1 MDKTEDEKWFNEILR
16 IEQQNPKKNRKIPLK
31 SPGENDEYTEEQ
43 LDDYFMIFDRM
54 EYLKFIKNHKEML
67 SKKSY
72 QRLYED
78 LPFCVDEQ
86 NRVTYEDLEARNDE
100 VENV

>member
-1 MDKTEDEKWFNEILR
+1 MDKIEDEKWFNEILR
-16 IEQQNPKKNRKIPLK
+16 IEQQNPKKNRKNPLK

-43 LDDYFMIFDRM
+43 LDDYFMIFDRI

-67 SKKSY
+67 SKESY
-72 QRLYED
+72 QWLYED

-86 NRVTYEDLEARNDE
+86 NRVTYEDLEARNNE